1 MPLLHCNSCHHE
13 WEGRLN
19 SKCDWCGDS
28 GNVLEEKTSLE
39 RFMEGDLKGFIERW
53 KKERLN
59 IKPEPIFG
67 ETIRGAIRIVR
78 DFKARRKKD

>member
-1 MPLLHCNSCHHE
+1 
-13 WEGRLN
+13 
-19 SKCDWCGDS
+19 
-28 GNVLEEKTSLE
+28 
-39 RFMEGDLKGFIERW
+39 MEGDLKGFIERW